1 MEFLE
6 NKSILSEKEKGEI
19 QESLKY
25 HILLFLKHKEI
36 GYFHDESGLIA
47 LIIWQTITNEVALQL
62 EEYIRKELKMSIAIY
77 INNNEVDY
85 KQLFSLY
92 KNCKEMIQKE
102 MNISPIVRRAKSIID
117 HQYADSS
124 LSLEK
129 VAITLQVSP
138 VYLSRL
144 MKQELKVSFVQ
155 LLTTKRMKQAIY
167 LLQSTDYPIIT
178 ISQLVGY
185 ETQHYFSTAFKK
197 IMGVS
202 LINIVEILWRKQ
214 II

>member
-1 MEFLE
+1 ME
-6 NKSILSEKEKGEI
+6 
-19 QESLKY
+19 ES
-25 HILLFLKHKEI
+25 
-36 GYFHDESGLIA
+36 
-47 LIIWQTITNEVALQL
+47 
-62 EEYIRKELKMSIAIY
+62 IRKELKMSIATY

-85 KQLFSLY
+85 KHLFSLY
-92 KNCKEMIQKE
+92 KICKEMIQQE

-202 LINIVEILWRKQ
+202 LINIAEILWRKQ
-214 II
+214 IIYSEGVEAMKKGLLFYEIRLNAARENRWEINCPYSQLFN